1 LPNQKEINM
10 DKPIIVT
17 LALTIFGIG
26 YWIAPKEL
34 LDEEVKHTGFLQV
47 DTTKILSATVESLRA
62 KNSLV
67 VWSYKGTVR
76 VRAHRERYWL
86 LNGTQELIVP
96 AVVDYRL
103 ELSDLSPAYD
113 DEAKL
118 VTVRLPKLVLSDVAF
133 QPEEA
138 TTING
143 GSLSFSD
150 DTVQELSKL
159 SYRTARKG
167 MVKQAQQAA
176 MVAVAKGRAIEN
188 IEQLFEIPLRAA
200 GLQDVRVVAK
210 FD

>member
-10 DKPIIVT
+10 DKPIIAT

>member
-1 LPNQKEINM
+1 ME
-10 DKPIIVT
+10 KPIIAT
-17 LALTIFGIG
+17 LALTVFGIG
-26 YWIAPKEL
+26 YWVAPKEL

-47 DTTKILSATVESLRA
+47 DTTKILAATVESLRA

-67 VWSYKGTVR
+67 VWSYKGTVK

-86 LNGTQELIVP
+86 LNGTQELIVH

-103 ELSDLSPAYD
+103 DLSDLSSTYN
-113 DEAKL
+113 EETKL

-138 TTING
+138 TIING
-143 GSLSFSD
+143 GSLSYSD

-159 SYRTARKG
+159 SYRAARKG

-176 MVAVAKGRAIEN
+176 MVAVAKTRAIEN
-188 IEQLFEIPLRAA
+188 IERLFEYPLRAA
-200 GLQDVRVVAK
+200 GRPDVRVVAK
-210 FD
+210 FG

>member
-1 LPNQKEINM
+1 M
-10 DKPIIVT
+10 DNPIIAA

-26 YWIAPKEL
+26 YWVAPKEL

-76 VRAHRERYWL
+76 VKAHRERYWL

-103 ELSDLSPAYD
+103 DLSELSPTYNA
-113 DEAKL
+113 ETKL
-118 VTVRLPKLVLSDVAF
+118 VTVRLPKLVLADVAF

-143 GSLSFSD
+143 GSLSYSD

-159 SYRTARKG
+159 SYRAARKG
-167 MVKQAQQAA
+167 MIKQAQQAA
-176 MVAVAKGRAIEN
+176 MVAVAKSRAIEN
-188 IEQLFEIPLRAA
+188 IEQLFEYPLRAA